1 VGHEHGDSG
10 IHARLRFTHL
20 THHRLNLTKED
31 VEGRHAQM
39 PGWRALL
46 NGPYFTLLMHMTA
59 LRHGGRRLGVT
70 VAAQLLVNAI
80 CIALIFRFGRWDA
93 LRYHVIAM
101 GVGHCL
107 TAFFAYGPYTITAI
121 EATISPERCVIG
133 S

>member
-1 VGHEHGDSG
+1 MSMVILGSM
-10 IHARLRFTHL
+10 HAVRFTHL
-20 THHRLNLTKED
+20 THHRLNLTKRTS
-31 VEGRHAQM
+31 EGRHAQM

-80 CIALIFRFGRWDA
+80 CIALIFRFGAGTRSVSRDCHGCRPLPDCV
-93 LRYHVIAM
+93 LRVWTVHH
-101 GVGHCL
+101 HCDRK
-107 TAFFAYGPYTITAI
+107 
-121 EATISPERCVIG
+121 ATISPERCVIG